1 MDVISPETKELR
13 EVIKPLVKNLEALGG
28 CLQLCVVV
36 GEQLAVELFELGHE
50 LLCFRRL
57 LSAIESGENLCAF
70 VKVLLYDLVLTGEAH
85 LFDLRL

>member
-1 MDVISPETKELR
+1 VDVISPETEELK
-13 EVIKPLVKNLEALGG
+13 EVIEPLVKNLEALGG

-36 GEQLAVELFELGHE
+36 GEQLAVKLFELVHE

-57 LSAIESGENLCAF
+57 LSAIKSGENLCAF
-70 VKVLLYDLVLTGEAH
+70 VKVLLYDLVLTSEAH